1 LHRPKTDRRLK
12 IKGEKKEEVG
22 VQTAGTY
29 REEIMN
35 KTNTV

>member
-12 IKGEKKEEVG
+12 IKGEMKEEAG
-22 VQTAGTY
+22 VQTAATY